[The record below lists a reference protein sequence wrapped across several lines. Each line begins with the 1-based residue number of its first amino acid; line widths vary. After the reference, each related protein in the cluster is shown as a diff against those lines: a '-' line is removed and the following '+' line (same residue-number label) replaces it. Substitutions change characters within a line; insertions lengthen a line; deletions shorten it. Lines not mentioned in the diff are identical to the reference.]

1 MVRHRELWPIASP
14 PTTITEPSPVFA
26 ELQPAGPPPKVR
38 KPMRPKLKK
47 AQSCRGAEGR
57 ISVPEPGPGHALIP
71 VRPAPAGCGLWAPR
85 KVPRLCRRRRGVP
98 RAEPARQ
105 LMSGSSLTSS
115 DHRFQPMV
123 DPFGRTIRYL
133 RVSVTDRCD
142 LRCFY
147 CMSEDM
153 TFLPKKDLLTL
164 EELDRL
170 CSAFIAKGVRKIR
183 LTGGE
188 PLVRRNVMSLVRSL
202 SRHLSSGALD
212 ELTLTTNASQLARFA
227 GELRDCGVRRVNVSL
242 DTLDAQ
248 KFRAITRWGDLDK
261 VLAGI
266 EAARDAGLAV
276 KINAVA
282 LKNMNEE
289 EIPSLMEWAHGK
301 GMALTLIEVMPM
313 GDIGEGRIDQYVPLS
328 LLRARLAKHY
338 TLTDLDEDTGGPARY
353 VRVGETGG
361 KLGFIT
367 PMTHNFCES
376 CNRVRITCTGTLHTC
391 LGHEDASDLRKPLRA
406 SADDDLLSAAIDRA
420 IGLKPKGHDFIID
433 RRHNR
438 PSVSRHMSVTGG

>member
-1 MVRHRELWPIASP
+1 MN
-14 PTTITEPSPVFA
+14 
-26 ELQPAGPPPKVR
+26 G
-38 KPMRPKLKK
+38 
-47 AQSCRGAEGR
+47 
-57 ISVPEPGPGHALIP
+57 
-71 VRPAPAGCGLWAPR
+71 
-85 KVPRLCRRRRGVP
+85 
-98 RAEPARQ
+98 
-105 LMSGSSLTSS
+105 TSS
-115 DHRFQPMV
+115 PASLSRAMT
-123 DPFGRTIRYL
+123 DPFGRTISYL

-153 TFLPKKDLLTL
+153 TFLPKADLLTL

-170 CSAFIAKGVRKIR
+170 CSAFIAKGVKKLR

-202 SRHLSSGALD
+202 SRHLDSGALG
-212 ELTLTTNASQLARFA
+212 ELTLTTNGSQLARFA
-227 GELRDCGVRRVNVSL
+227 SELRDCGVRRINVSL
-242 DTLDAQ
+242 DTLDPA
-248 KFRAITRWGDLDK
+248 KFKAITRWGDLDK

-266 EAARDAGLAV
+266 EAARSAGLAV

-282 LKNMNEE
+282 LKNLNEE
-289 EIPSLMEWAHGK
+289 EIPSLMQWAHGK

-328 LLRARLAKHY
+328 LLRARLAQQF
-338 TLTDLDEDTGGPARY
+338 TLTDLADDTGGPARY
-353 VRVGETGG
+353 VSVAETGG

-367 PMTHNFCES
+367 PMTHNFCEA

-406 SADDDLLSAAIDRA
+406 SADNDLLSAAIDRA

>member
-1 MVRHRELWPIASP
+1 MNGPFASP
-14 PTTITEPSPVFA
+14 STPLTN
-26 ELQPAGPPPKVR
+26 
-38 KPMRPKLKK
+38 PM
-47 AQSCRGAEGR
+47 
-57 ISVPEPGPGHALIP
+57 
-71 VRPAPAGCGLWAPR
+71 
-85 KVPRLCRRRRGVP
+85 
-98 RAEPARQ
+98 
-105 LMSGSSLTSS
+105 T
-115 DHRFQPMV
+115 
-123 DPFGRTIRYL
+123 DPFGRTITYL

-147 CMSEDM
+147 CMAEDM
-153 TFLPKKDLLTL
+153 TFLPKADLLTL

-170 CSAFIAKGVRKIR
+170 CSAFIAKGVRKLR

-202 SRHLSSGALD
+202 SRHLNSGALD
-212 ELTLTTNASQLARFA
+212 ELTLTTNGSQLARFA
-227 GELRDCGVRRVNVSL
+227 TELRDCGVRRVNVSL
-242 DTLDAQ
+242 DTLDPA

-266 EAARDAGLAV
+266 EAARAAGLAV

-289 EIPSLMEWAHGK
+289 EIPSLIQWAHGN

-313 GDIGEGRIDQYVPLS
+313 GEIGAGRIDQYVPLS
-328 LLRARLAKHY
+328 LVRARLEREF
-338 TLTDLDEDTGGPARY
+338 TLTDRPETTGGPARY
-353 VRVGETGG
+353 VRVSETGG
-361 KLGFIT
+361 TLGFIT

-391 LGHEDASDLRKPLRA
+391 LGQEDASDLRKPLRA
-406 SADDDLLSAAIDRA
+406 SPDNELLSAAIDRA